1 MLAVSLKGRSEPDPL
16 WARGAQ
22 KTASLGWSSAIR
34 ESDSQGWTP
43 APGLGLERR
52 VFVPLEASAGT
63 DDLMGEELCPA
74 SNCCSKL
81 DGRQRAAGKGVR
93 DNTASLLAG
102 GWGRKDAVVAAK
114 IETKC
119 FLT

>member
-1 MLAVSLKGRSEPDPL
+1 MAVSLKGRSEPDPL
-16 WARGAQ
+16 WVRGAQ
-22 KTASLGWSSAIR
+22 KTARLGWSSAVR
-34 ESDSQGWTP
+34 VRLSGLDSSSRAG
-43 APGLGLERR
+43 AGKAAA
-52 VFVPLEASAGT
+52 VPLGASAGT

-81 DGRQRAAGKGVR
+81 DGRQRTTGKRVTDR
-93 DNTASLLAG
+93 TASLPAG
-102 GWGRKDAVVAAK
+102 GWGRTDEVVAAK